1 MGVAGGVSIGD
12 AIAACMPSQD
22 EMLTMAAEG
31 IWAPPSIFDSPER
44 QQAIW
49 DGLAT
54 VRGLLEATPVDEWPD
69 LFPSA
74 YEDERR

>member
-1 MGVAGGVSIGD
+1 MSALGD
-12 AIAACMPSQD
+12 AISQCLPSHD

-31 IWAPPSIFDSPER
+31 IWPPPSIFDSAEEA
-44 QQAIW
+44 QTIW

-69 LFPSA
+69 VFPSA
-74 YEDERR
+74 YEEPR

>member
-1 MGVAGGVSIGD
+1 MTVAD
-12 AIAACMPSQD
+12 AFAECFPSHD

-31 IWAPPSIFDSPER
+31 IWAPPSILDTPER
-44 QQAIW
+44 SQAIW
-49 DGLAT
+49 NGLAT

-74 YEDERR
+74 YEDERAAG